1 MALTLTSAKD
11 HRYIE
16 VNETFE
22 RITGWRREEVIGR
35 TAFDLGLWVDPAE
48 RVGIRKRLLTEGSL
62 RNLEVRYR
70 MRDGSIRIGQVSTEV
85 IELGGEPCFLSVA
98 ADVTEYKRAQEA
110 LRESEQR
117 FRLVADSAPV
127 MIWMSGP
134 DKLCTYFNQTWLDF
148 TRRPVED
155 ELGNGWTEGVHPE
168 DLQNCLEI
176 YTRSFD
182 RRSAFRME
190 YRLRR
195 YDGEYRWVL
204 DNGVPRVNET
214 GSFAGYIGSCIDV
227 TERKAAEEALAG
239 VSGRLIQ
246 AQEEERSRIAR
257 ELHDDINQQLAL
269 LNIGLDQLK
278 QQLPRS
284 LAQLRGRMEELGNRT
299 SELSKNVQTLS
310 HRLHSSKL
318 EHLGLVTATRGFC
331 REFSDQ
337 HQVEVRFSHEQV
349 PGSLPRDTSLCL
361 FRILQAALTNALKH
375 SGVKHFEVQLNGT
388 SEGVHLTVRD
398 AGVGFDL
405 EQVLSSPGIGL
416 ISMRERVRLVNGK
429 ISIQS
434 KPNSGTTIEVRVPL
448 SMSTANV

>member
-1 MALTLTSAKD
+1 M
-11 HRYIE
+11 
-16 VNETFE
+16 
-22 RITGWRREEVIGR
+22 
-35 TAFDLGLWVDPAE
+35 
-48 RVGIRKRLLTEGSL
+48 
-62 RNLEVRYR
+62 
-70 MRDGSIRIGQVSTEV
+70 
-85 IELGGEPCFLSVA
+85 C
-98 ADVTEYKRAQEA
+98 
-110 LRESEQR
+110 
-117 FRLVADSAPV
+117 
-127 MIWMSGP
+127 IW
-134 DKLCTYFNQTWLDF
+134 Q
-148 TRRPVED
+148 
-155 ELGNGWTEGVHPE
+155 
-168 DLQNCLEI
+168 Q
-176 YTRSFD
+176 
-182 RRSAFRME
+182 

-195 YDGEYRWVL
+195 HDGEYRWVL

-284 LAQLRGRMEELGNRT
+284 LAQLRGRMEELGNRA

-349 PGSLPRDTSLCL
+349 PGSLPQDTSLCL

-375 SGVKHFEVQLNGT
+375 SGVKYFEVRLNGT
-388 SEGVHLTVRD
+388 SEEIHLIVRD

-405 EQVLSSPGIGL
+405 EKVLSGHGIGL
-416 ISMRERVRLVNGK
+416 ISMRERVRLVKGR

-434 KPNSGTTIEVRVPL
+434 TPHGGTTIEVHVPL
-448 SMSTANV
+448 STSTANVQGGSAA